1 MILKPKNFRSINRHK
16 LPERL
21 ISLECTVNGMHSNK
35 EKIFFFYDS
44 LFSLFQ
50 LTPLHLVRASVDSK
64 VVSRVAASL
73 IDGIRIIV
81 GNDSAEVPNVA
92 IRSLNINQDI
102 ALKIDLNSGLSSGS
116 TEPTEPATA
125 GAVVRVNKQPASREL
140 FAVERRADGT
150 YRFAGSTLISQ
161 SGDLEMQVTGGEVY
175 AIAVDDFGI
184 PYQSGLDLEVGQTVR
199 PTHFQGWLYVCT
211 EPGKLPTTEPDW
223 WPEIGDN
230 PARPVGTA
238 RLQATRY
245 YQPIAH
251 GPINYEL
258 I

>member
-1 MILKPKNFRSINRHK
+1 MFKLAYRYSPVLPPKVHRK
-16 LPERL
+16 V
-21 ISLECTVNGMHSNK
+21 TVN
-35 EKIFFFYDS
+35 
-44 LFSLFQ
+44 
-50 LTPLHLVRASVDSK
+50 LTVDGVQTEDQKALYILRNAEDKFPLVTLPVPDGKRGEVQVLAS
-64 VVSRVAASL
+64 A
-73 IDGIRIIV
+73 IDGERMVVAYNFTDPRKI
-81 GNDSAEVPNVA
+81 A
-92 IRSLNINQDI
+92 IRNVIINQD
-102 ALKIDLNSGLSSGS
+102 LELNIDLNDGTGGGS

-125 GAVVRVNKQPASREL
+125 AAVVRVNKQPAAREL

-184 PYQSGLDLEVGQTVR
+184 PYQAGLDIEAGQTVR
-199 PTHFQGWLYVCT
+199 PTNFQGWLYVCT
-211 EPGKLPTTEPDW
+211 EPGKLPSTEPEW

-251 GPINYEL
+251 GPIHYEL

>member
-1 MILKPKNFRSINRHK
+1 MTTQIIPLLGIASPGYTPEPLRTITINATRDGQQTSEYKEAVLWASLYDRTELNIFVFRDGITSTR
-16 LPERL
+16 
-21 ISLECTVNGMHSNK
+21 S
-35 EKIFFFYDS
+35 F
-44 LFSLFQ
+44 
-50 LTPLHLVRASVDSK
+50 
-64 VVSRVAASL
+64 AASAV
-73 IDGIRIIV
+73 DGKR
-81 GNDSAEVPNVA
+81 A
-92 IRSLNINQDI
+92 IMIYDFDAQPYGTVRSLNINQD
-102 ALKIDLNSGLSSGS
+102 LELNIDLNDGTGGGS

-125 GAVVRVNKQPASREL
+125 AAVVRVNKKPAAREL

-184 PYQSGLDLEVGQTVR
+184 PYQAGLDLEVGQTVR

-211 EPGKLPTTEPDW
+211 EPGKLPSTEPEW

-251 GPINYEL
+251 GPIHYEL

>member
-1 MILKPKNFRSINRHK
+1 MRLRPAYKIYQPNFA
-16 LPERL
+16 LPL
-21 ISLECTVNGMHSNK
+21 I
-35 EKIFFFYDS
+35 
-44 LFSLFQ
+44 
-50 LTPLHLVRASVDSK
+50 R
-64 VVSRVAASL
+64 
-73 IDGIRIIV
+73 
-81 GNDSAEVPNVA
+81 
-92 IRSLNINQDI
+92 
-102 ALKIDLNSGLSSGS
+102 ALKINVTRDGVQNSEYKEVYVWENLVDHTVLSVIPIRDGKTGIAEYLASAIDGVRGVYVYDTNADRYAAVRRINLNQNLELNIDLNDGTGGS

-125 GAVVRVNKQPASREL
+125 AAVVRVNKKPAAREL

-184 PYQSGLDLEVGQTVR
+184 PYQAGLDLEVGQTVR
-199 PTHFQGWLYVCT
+199 PTNFQGWLYVCT

>member
-1 MILKPKNFRSINRHK
+1 MNKKP
-16 LPERL
+16 
-21 ISLECTVNGMHSNK
+21 
-35 EKIFFFYDS
+35 
-44 LFSLFQ
+44 
-50 LTPLHLVRASVDSK
+50 
-64 VVSRVAASL
+64 AA
-73 IDGIRIIV
+73 
-81 GNDSAEVPNVA
+81 
-92 IRSLNINQDI
+92 
-102 ALKIDLNSGLSSGS
+102 
-116 TEPTEPATA
+116 
-125 GAVVRVNKQPASREL
+125 REL

-184 PYQSGLDLEVGQTVR
+184 LYQAGLDLEVGQTVR

-211 EPGKLPTTEPDW
+211 EPGKLPTDEPEW

-230 PARPVGTA
+230 PARSVGTA

-251 GPINYEL
+251 GPIHYEL